1 MRLLPGG
8 FLLTKMKRILC
19 IGDSNTCGFD
29 PRSCLGSRYPREI
42 RWTGRIAAS
51 GFEVVNDGVNGRT
64 FPRGTELPALSARLQ
79 AKLPVDAVLIL
90 LGTNDLLLGR
100 TAEETGRRASAMLET
115 VCTLIPA
122 ERVLLIA
129 PPRLTDGEW
138 VSDPRLISESER
150 LSGELEKAAARC
162 GVCFADAGRWG
173 IKPVFDGVHFSPE
186 GHMRFAEQ
194 LLEELAKMP

>member
-1 MRLLPGG
+1 
-8 FLLTKMKRILC
+8 MKRILC

-90 LGTNDLLLGR
+90 LHFVLGPEVLPLPVAI
-100 TAEETGRRASAMLET
+100 TLGAIASAT
-115 VCTLIPA
+115 APAATLMVVRQYKAKGPVTD
-122 ERVLLIA
+122 VLL
-129 PPRLTDGEW
+129 
-138 VSDPRLISESER
+138 
-150 LSGELEKAAARC
+150 
-162 GVCFADAGRWG
+162 
-173 IKPVFDGVHFSPE
+173 PVYLVMVALPFVTVYLKSP
-186 GHMRFAEQ
+186 
-194 LLEELAKMP
+194 